1 MQAHALVL
9 TPMAQRTKSLAAPR
23 RYVQGPGVLKE
34 IGAHIASFG
43 GKKALLTGG
52 KSALASVRD
61 IITKSCQDAGISTVV
76 ELFGNPAKVKYGPE
90 CCEEEIN
97 RLADLAKANN
107 CDTII
112 AAGGGKAIDTGKNS
126 AANIGALK
134 IVVPTIA
141 ATDAPT
147 SALSVLYDPKTH
159 AFKSV
164 SYYPTN
170 PDLVIVDTEIV
181 AKAPARMQC
190 SGIGDGFSKKYE
202 GEANVRSGGKN
213 CLVKNLKQE
222 GTTLTALTL
231 CRLGNEIY
239 REYGVAAMLS
249 NLKGVPSPA
258 FEWLIEANVLLSG
271 LGFES
276 CGLAAAH
283 AVNDG
288 LTVLE
293 PKMDPFPQ
301 YHGELVHFGTLTQMV
316 LEDRPVKEILDV
328 MEWSHAVGLPVCFED
343 IGLREPTDEDL
354 LKAGQAATAPPPP
367 YYMHDM
373 YFTVTPKMIV
383 EALKTVDALG
393 RTVKTP
399 RLKLPAP
406 APYPWAE
413 EFKRMGH

>member
-1 MQAHALVL
+1 
-9 TPMAQRTKSLAAPR
+9 
-23 RYVQGPGVLKE
+23 
-34 IGAHIASFG
+34 
-43 GKKALLTGG
+43 
-52 KSALASVRD
+52 
-61 IITKSCQDAGISTVV
+61 
-76 ELFGNPAKVKYGPE
+76 
-90 CCEEEIN
+90 
-97 RLADLAKANN
+97 
-107 CDTII
+107 
-112 AAGGGKAIDTGKNS
+112 
-126 AANIGALK
+126 
-134 IVVPTIA
+134 
-141 ATDAPT
+141 
-147 SALSVLYDPKTH
+147 
-159 AFKSV
+159 
-164 SYYPTN
+164 
-170 PDLVIVDTEIV
+170 
-181 AKAPARMQC
+181 
-190 SGIGDGFSKKYE
+190 
-202 GEANVRSGGKN
+202 
-213 CLVKNLKQE
+213 
-222 GTTLTALTL
+222 
-231 CRLGNEIY
+231 
-239 REYGVAAMLS
+239 MLS

-258 FEWLIEANVLLSG
+258 FEWIIEANVLLSG